1 MRIGFKALT
10 GPYKFDTA
18 NEIFGISKAA
28 RFLSRQKK
36 IKSKKDTVADLQRGE
51 RFMEAKA
58 GQTIATIAD
67 AVGAAGSTVQGYTT
81 GNIPSA
87 DIGIKISKYL
97 NVDLDWWINGNG
109 VTSSAPPSVV
119 YLPIR
124 GTDNQAISYSSG
136 LIELLNRNVDSLFC
150 TFGIGTM
157 MHPTVPKDS
166 ELICS
171 TDIHPLKD
179 GCVYLVRFGNHE
191 IIRRLRVKSND
202 LIEAR
207 CDNPAVQL
215 EKADEVRAE
224 DVIAEILW
232 ISHAPHG

>member
-1 MRIGFKALT
+1 
-10 GPYKFDTA
+10 
-18 NEIFGISKAA
+18 
-28 RFLSRQKK
+28 LSRQKK
-36 IKSKKDTVADLQRGE
+36 STPEEDSDAEVQRRA
-51 RFMEAKA
+51 RFVEAMS
-58 GQTIATIAD
+58 GQTFQGVAD
-67 AVGAAGSTVQGYTT
+67 AVEAAGSTIHNYGK
-81 GNIPSA
+81 GKIPAA
-87 DIGIKISKYL
+87 DMGIKVAKYL
-97 NVDLDWWINGNG
+97 NIDLDWWINGNG
-109 VTSSAPPSVV
+109 ATSSAPPSVV

-124 GTDNQAISYSSG
+124 GTENQAISYSSG

-179 GCVYLVRFGNHE
+179 GCVYLVRFGSHE
-191 IIRRLRVKSND
+191 IIRRLRVKPND

-207 CDNPAVQL
+207 CDNPAVQP
-215 EKADEVRAE
+215 EKPDEVRAE

-232 ISHAPHG
+232 VSHAPHG

>member
-1 MRIGFKALT
+1 LT
-10 GPYKFDTA
+10 RPHKFDTA
-18 NEIFGISKAA
+18 NEIFGKSKAA
-28 RFLSRQKK
+28 CFLSRQKIINSGK
-36 IKSKKDTVADLQRGE
+36 HDVADLQRGE
-51 RFMEAKA
+51 RFVEAMS
-58 GQTIATIAD
+58 GQTIATIAE
-67 AVGAAGSTVQGYTT
+67 AVGAAGSTIHGYTN
-81 GNIPSA
+81 GKIPSA
-87 DIGIKISKYL
+87 DMGIKISKYL

-109 VTSSAPPSVV
+109 ITSSAPPSVV

-124 GTDNQAISYSSG
+124 GTESQAISYSSG

-191 IIRRLRVKSND
+191 IIRRLRVKPND

-207 CDNPAVQL
+207 CDNPAVQP
-215 EKADEVRAE
+215 EKADEVRSE
-224 DVIAEILW
+224 DVIAEVLW
-232 ISHAPHG
+232 VSHAPHG

>member
-1 MRIGFKALT
+1 
-10 GPYKFDTA
+10 
-18 NEIFGISKAA
+18 
-28 RFLSRQKK
+28 LSRQKN
-36 IKSKKDTVADLQRGE
+36 IIHEEDGDAETQRGE
-51 RFMEAKA
+51 RFVEAMS
-58 GQTIATIAD
+58 GQTFAVIAD
-67 AVGAAGSTVQGYTT
+67 AVGAAGSTIHNYAKGK
-81 GNIPSA
+81 IPSA
-87 DIGIKISKYL
+87 DMGIKISKYL

-109 VTSSAPPSVV
+109 LTSSAPPSVV

-124 GTDNQAISYSSG
+124 GTENHAISYSSG

-179 GCVYLVRFGNHE
+179 GCVYLVRFGSHE
-191 IIRRLRVKSND
+191 IIRRLRVKPND

-207 CDNPAVQL
+207 CDNPAVQP

-224 DVIAEILW
+224 DVIAEVLW
-232 ISHAPHG
+232 VSHVPHG